1 MTELGLTTGVSAV
14 KFASIKFLALGFL
27 TIALPGSANETAT
40 KAQVTINVYNDA
52 QLSSQILAQAE
63 EEATRIFRKAGIE
76 SIWID
81 CRSLNTD
88 THPDPECQNPAG
100 PSHLALRIVP
110 WSSESGDA
118 IFGVAFTSAADDGTY
133 ADVFYSSAE
142 KLHQECHAGVPKVLG
157 HVMAHEIGHLLL
169 GMNAHSRMGIMRR
182 DWHGPELQRIGMG
195 RLLFSSEQARSMQ
208 TKLLSVTARR

>member
-1 MTELGLTTGVSAV
+1 MN
-14 KFASIKFLALGFL
+14 FAGIKFLALGFL
-27 TIALPGSANETAT
+27 TIARPGFADETAT
-40 KAQVTINVYNDA
+40 RAQVTINVYNDA
-52 QLSSQILAQAE
+52 QLSIRTLAQAE
-63 EEATRIFRKAGIE
+63 EEATRIFQKAGIE
-76 SIWID
+76 SVWVD

-88 THPDPECQNPAG
+88 THRDAECQNPAG

-133 ADVFYSSAE
+133 ADVFYNSAE
-142 KLHQECHAGVPKVLG
+142 KLHRECHAAVPKVLG

-182 DWHGPELQRIGMG
+182 DWYGPELQSIGMG

-208 TKLLSVTARR
+208 TKLFSVSARR

>member
-1 MTELGLTTGVSAV
+1 VN
-14 KFASIKFLALGFL
+14 FASSKFLALGIL
-27 TIALPGSANETAT
+27 TITLPGLANESAI

-63 EEATRIFRKAGIE
+63 KEATRIFRKAGIG
-76 SIWID
+76 SVWIN
-81 CRSLNTD
+81 CQPLNAGIP
-88 THPDPECQNPAG
+88 PDAECQQPAG

-133 ADVFYSSAE
+133 ADVFYNSAE

-157 HVMAHEIGHLLL
+157 HVIAHEIGHLLL
-169 GMNAHSRMGIMRR
+169 GMNAHSLMGIMRPE
-182 DWHGPELQRIGMG
+182 WQGPELRSIGMG

-208 TKLLSVTARR
+208 AKLFSVTARRR